1 MTIVSKW
8 LVIQEPW
15 PGDTNRM
22 APRGQDKWCNLVGAW
37 IAHML
42 QGKTEASRIYT
53 RGTVRRPILPALM
66 WQHHLP
72 FSWSSSVMRSSY
84 ASRKKLT
91 LRTPSVLIDGNDSV
105 PSCLHSS
112 RV

>member
-53 RGTVRRPILPALM
+53 RGTVRRPILPAL
-66 WQHHLP
+66 
-72 FSWSSSVMRSSY
+72 
-84 ASRKKLT
+84 
-91 LRTPSVLIDGNDSV
+91 I
-105 PSCLHSS
+105 
-112 RV
+112 